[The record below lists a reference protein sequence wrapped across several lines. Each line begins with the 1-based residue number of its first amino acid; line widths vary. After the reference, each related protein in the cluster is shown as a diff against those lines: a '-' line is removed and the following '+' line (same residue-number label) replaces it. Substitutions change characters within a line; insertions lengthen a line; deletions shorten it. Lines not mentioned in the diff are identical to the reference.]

1 MAVAQKTDGTGG
13 VGAIPPTP
21 APVGKDTSRRI
32 TVIEPRRGAV
42 GLDLA
47 DVWEYRDLLLTFA
60 QRDVKLRYRQTALG
74 VVWVAAQPLLYALIF
89 NVVFGILAKMPSG
102 GKPYFLFA
110 LTGFM
115 GFSAFSNTLNKA
127 SASLVQNANLVSKIY
142 FPRLVLPLSTVF
154 STMIDFGVTLVMT
167 LILTLFFHIWPTF
180 ALLLL
185 PVWMVLLLTMAIGA
199 GLFTAALMVSYRDVQ
214 YVMPIFISLLTYATP
229 VGYSVA
235 GAPVSS
241 LVKWFFQINPL
252 TGLMEGVRWSLLGTD
267 PPSFASIAYAAIVA
281 VALLVGGL
289 ISFRRMERRFADV
302 I

>member
-1 MAVAQKTDGTGG
+1 MAVAQKTDGAGG
-13 VGAIPPTP
+13 VGNIAP
-21 APVGKDTSRRI
+21 ALSGKDTSRRV

-110 LTGFM
+110 LAGFM

-127 SASLVQNANLVSKIY
+127 SASLVQNSNLVSKIY

-235 GAPVSS
+235 GATVSP
-241 LVKWFFQINPL
+241 LVKLFWQINPL
-252 TGLMEGVRWSLLGTD
+252 TGLMEGMRWSLLGTD
-267 PPSFASIAYAAIVA
+267 PPSFASIAYAALVA

-289 ISFRRMERRFADV
+289 VSFRRMERRFADV